1 MPIASPSLTASRYQL
16 LALEPEHNDK
26 RVHRRFEA
34 TLGGRFMRANRD
46 EHICSV
52 RDISVGGIALAVDE
66 PVAAAL
72 KSGEKVIAY
81 IEQIGGLEGPVLRT
95 WADGFAFKLIATQ
108 HKREKLAA
116 QITWLLN
123 EADLKGAAARQHERI
138 RLTRRDST
146 LKLGEGGCVPCLLL
160 DVSVSGASVACIA
173 RPEVGGLVWLG
184 RHRARVVR
192 HHAEGIGLQF
202 MEFLDLETLQAYFG

>member
-1 MPIASPSLTASRYQL
+1 ML
-16 LALEPEHNDK
+16 
-26 RVHRRFEA
+26 
-34 TLGGRFMRANRD
+34 ANRD
-46 EHICSV
+46 EFACSV
-52 RDISVGGIALAVDE
+52 RDISVGGIALTVDE

-72 KSGEKVIAY
+72 IPGEKVIAY
-81 IEQIGGLEGPVLRT
+81 IEQLGGLEGPVLRT
-95 WADGFAFKLIATQ
+95 WRDGFAFKLVATQ

-138 RLTRRDST
+138 RLTRRDGT
-146 LKLGEGGCVPCLLL
+146 LKMSEGGSVPCLLL
-160 DVSVSGASVACIA
+160 DVSLSGASIACVA
-173 RPEVGGLVWLG
+173 RPEIGGQVWLG